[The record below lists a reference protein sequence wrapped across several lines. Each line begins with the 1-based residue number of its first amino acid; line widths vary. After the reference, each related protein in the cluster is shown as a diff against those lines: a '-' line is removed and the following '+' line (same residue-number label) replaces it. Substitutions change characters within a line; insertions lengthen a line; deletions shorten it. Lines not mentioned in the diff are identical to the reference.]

1 MVGVAGH
8 EVLLAYE
15 VVDLALDAER
25 DVPIHISLKAQA
37 ERDIDAV
44 GIKILVGG
52 FQTAAAGDDEVLHV
66 GEGEVTRDGIFLA
79 IHDDLAA
86 LHGID
91 AVLAAVAH
99 VSSDSRTEIDIQPVA
114 LSAVAQALGKIT
126 LGRKAETVVFYF
138 LITIQM
144 GTPLLIETHLGVSL
158 LTAVRRI
165 KVINA

>member
-1 MVGVAGH
+1 MVGVARH

-52 FQTAAAGDDEVLHV
+52 FQTAAAGDNEVLDI
-66 GEGEVTRDGIFLA
+66 GEGEVARDGIFLA

>member
-15 VVDLALDAER
+15 VVDLALHAER

-52 FQTAAAGDDEVLHV
+52 FQTAAARDDEVLHV

-114 LSAVAQALGKIT
+114 LSVVAKSLGEVA

-144 GTPLLIETHLGVSL
+144 GTTIRIETHRGVSL
-158 LTAVRRI
+158 FTTIGRI

>member
-1 MVGVAGH
+1 MVGVARH

-25 DVPIHISLKAQA
+25 DVPIHICLKAQA

-52 FQTAAAGDDEVLHV
+52 FQTAAARDDEVLHV
-66 GEGEVTRDGIFLA
+66 GEGKVARDGIFLA

-86 LHGID
+86 LHGVD
-91 AVLAAVAH
+91 AILAAVAH

-114 LSAVAQALGKIT
+114 LSAVAKSFGEVA

-144 GTPLLIETHLGVSL
+144 GTTIRIETHRGVSL
-158 LTAVRRI
+158 FTTVGRI